1 MTLGQASETVGSSD
15 GAPREE
21 RSVLERLSPAG
32 RVLCTVLTVAALATA
47 PLGSP
52 VAQLAAAAVVLL
64 TIAVLRPSWHR
75 MLLRGVAVVL
85 AITAAVLPFFLGG
98 NPAAGVALTL
108 RAGLACAA
116 ALVFADGLA
125 RTDLGAA
132 LRALGLPAGFA
143 TVIASLQQQARII
156 GDEGRRVL
164 LARRLR
170 GARGRGL
177 GLGVLS
183 TLFVRSARRAE
194 RVDFARSLRGYRID
208 DSARAAR
215 LTATD
220 LVPLAMVLVL
230 ATAPHWLA
238 SLLAR

>member
-1 MTLGQASETVGSSD
+1 LF
-15 GAPREE
+15 
-21 RSVLERLSPAG
+21 
-32 RVLCTVLTVAALATA
+32 
-47 PLGSP
+47 
-52 VAQLAAAAVVLL
+52 
-64 TIAVLRPSWHR
+64 
-75 MLLRGVAVVL
+75 LRGVAVVL

-98 NPAAGVALTL
+98 NPAAGAALTL

-125 RTDLGAA
+125 RTDLGAS

-170 GARGRGL
+170 GAKGRGL

-208 DSARAAR
+208 DAARAAR
-215 LTATD
+215 LTSTD
-220 LVPLAMVLVL
+220 IVPLATVLVL

-238 SLLAR
+238 SLLDR